1 MTYYGRWTYKF
12 EEGARKGAAAVFI
25 VHETG
30 PAGYPFAVVQG
41 NLGEKFDIVTP
52 DKNMRRAN
60 IEGWITLDAARLRG
74 IAFASASFGKPELAW
89 GPIVAW
95 AEGETPLVVSASD
108 GTAEGPGVARGRVLR
123 RIAILGDDERHRLA
137 DVAHAIGGERPLQI
151 ALEAGKR
158 GEPDG
163 NRRGD
168 GAEIGRGQHEDD
180 ARRSHRRRRVDAG
193 KARVGDGAADDDGV
207 TEIREHDVGDVAAA
221 AREEPE
227 ILAAAH
233 GRAHETPA
241 GR

>member
-1 MTYYGRWTYKF
+1 LKKVTFVAPSTVSFPDAHVNEAPRF
-12 EEGARKGAAAVFI
+12 QRHAAVAVAPERLAPRVRRRREGAVGI
-25 VHETG
+25 
-30 PAGYPFAVVQG
+30 
-41 NLGEKFDIVTP
+41 
-52 DKNMRRAN
+52 
-60 IEGWITLDAARLRG
+60 AARHPIPGRDVRAAG
-74 IAFASASFGKPELAW
+74 VVDEDTVGERLAW
-89 GPIVAW
+89 IDDGI
-95 AEGETPLVVSASD
+95 ERLVVHHH
-108 GTAEGPGVARGRVLR
+108 ARGRVLR
-123 RIAILGDDERHRLA
+123 RIAVLGDDERHRLA